1 MISHSLSIAFH
12 CKVLARKG
20 HVVICCAEGCL
31 QQKEGALCEFCGGG
45 DGLKVMIMAMDATE
59 LHHQNS
65 RLSLDRPKPYKP
77 QKTIEFRSLLILET
91 KLDQNPRL
99 LPRWMRA
106 ATLS

>member
-59 LHHQNS
+59 L
-65 RLSLDRPKPYKP
+65 RLQPLTPSPKLPSLARSPK
-77 QKTIEFRSLLILET
+77 TV
-91 KLDQNPRL
+91 
-99 LPRWMRA
+99 
-106 ATLS
+106 